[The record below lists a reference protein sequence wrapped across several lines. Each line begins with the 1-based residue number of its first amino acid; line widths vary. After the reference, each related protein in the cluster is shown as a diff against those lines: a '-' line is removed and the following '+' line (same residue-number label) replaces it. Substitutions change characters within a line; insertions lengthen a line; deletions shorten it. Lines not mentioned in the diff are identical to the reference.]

1 MRRMTLS
8 ERLLG
13 TFLGFFLCFG
23 AVKAAEPPEA
33 QMTSASLAISAAA
46 RLEPQGPA
54 ADLLAQARQRYGL
67 ASEAFG
73 RKKYKD
79 AIRLADEARAI
90 ADQSAARAQLTHAL
104 AEVEE
109 KQARNADLRRQL
121 QMQPESRQ

>member
-1 MRRMTLS
+1 MTLS

-90 ADQSAARAQLTHAL
+90 ADQSAARAQLTHAR

>member
-1 MRRMTLS
+1 MTLS

-67 ASEAFG
+67 ASDAMG
-73 RKKYKD
+73 RRKYKD
-79 AIRLADEARAI
+79 AIRLADESRAI
-90 ADQSAARAQLTHAL
+90 ADQAAARARLINAR

-121 QMQPESRQ
+121 QIQPENG

>member
-1 MRRMTLS
+1 MTLS
-8 ERLLG
+8 ERILG
-13 TFLGFFLCFG
+13 AILAFSLCFG

-46 RLEPQGPA
+46 QLQPQGPA
-54 ADLLAQARQRYGL
+54 ADLLAQARQSYGL
-67 ASEAFG
+67 ASDAIG
-73 RKKYKD
+73 RRKYKD

-90 ADQSAARAQLTHAL
+90 ADQSAARARLSNAR

-121 QMQPESRQ
+121 QMQPENG

>member
-1 MRRMTLS
+1 MTLS
-8 ERLLG
+8 ERILGALLA
-13 TFLGFFLCFG
+13 FSIGFG
-23 AVKAAEPPEA
+23 VASAAEPPDA

-46 RLEPQGPA
+46 RLQPQGPA

-67 ASEAFG
+67 ASDAIG

-90 ADQSAARAQLTHAL
+90 ADQAAARARLSLAR

-121 QMQPESRQ
+121 QMQPENG

>member
-1 MRRMTLS
+1 MTLS

-23 AVKAAEPPEA
+23 AVKAAEPPEP

-54 ADLLAQARQRYGL
+54 ADLLAQARQRYGM
-67 ASEAFG
+67 ASDAVG
-73 RKKYKD
+73 RRKYKD
-79 AIRLADEARAI
+79 AIRLADESRAI
-90 ADQSAARAQLTHAL
+90 ADQAAARARLINAR

-109 KQARNADLRRQL
+109 KRARNADLRRQL
-121 QMQPESRQ
+121 QMQPENG

>member
-1 MRRMTLS
+1 MTLS
-8 ERLLG
+8 ERILGALLA
-13 TFLGFFLCFG
+13 FSLCFG
-23 AVKAAEPPEA
+23 VATAAEPPDA

-67 ASEAFG
+67 ASDAIG
-73 RKKYKD
+73 RRKYKD

-90 ADQSAARAQLTHAL
+90 ADQASARARLSNAR

-109 KQARNADLRRQL
+109 KQGRNADLRRQL
-121 QMQPESRQ
+121 QMQPETRQ

>member
-1 MRRMTLS
+1 MTLS
-8 ERLLG
+8 ERILG
-13 TFLGFFLCFG
+13 AVLAFSVCFG
-23 AVKAAEPPEA
+23 AARAAEPPDA
-33 QMTSASLAISAAA
+33 QMTSASQAISAAA

-79 AIRLADEARAI
+79 AIRHADEARAI
-90 ADQSAARAQLTHAL
+90 ADQSAARARLTNAR

>member
-1 MRRMTLS
+1 MTLS
-8 ERLLG
+8 ERILGALLAFSLWCG
-13 TFLGFFLCFG
+13 VAT
-23 AVKAAEPPEA
+23 AAEPPDA

-67 ASEAFG
+67 ASEAIA
-73 RKKYKD
+73 RRKYKD

-90 ADQSAARAQLTHAL
+90 ADQASARARLTNAR

-121 QMQPESRQ
+121 QMQPEARQ

>member
-1 MRRMTLS
+1 MTLS
-8 ERLLG
+8 ERILGALLA
-13 TFLGFFLCFG
+13 FSLCFG
-23 AVKAAEPPEA
+23 VATAAEPPDA

-67 ASEAFG
+67 ASEAIG
-73 RKKYKD
+73 RRKYKD

-90 ADQSAARAQLTHAL
+90 ADQASARARLGNAR

-109 KQARNADLRRQL
+109 KQGRNADLRRQL
-121 QMQPESRQ
+121 QMQSETRQ